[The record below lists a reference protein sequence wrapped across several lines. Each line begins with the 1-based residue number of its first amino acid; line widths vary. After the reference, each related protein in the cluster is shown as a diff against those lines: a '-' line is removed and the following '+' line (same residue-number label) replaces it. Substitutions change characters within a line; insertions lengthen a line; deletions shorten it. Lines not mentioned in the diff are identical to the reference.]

1 VITLLPS
8 STAVTIPVLL
18 TVALPGFADTQLAEP
33 VLSTVAPSENAT
45 KALSCAVSPFLVN
58 SELPATRRVIGAGPA
73 AGLTG
78 VSDEE
83 EEEPLHAVAVSAT
96 RIPRMVCLTAVTAAR
111 DGPLPQLSHAQL
123 RHSWKR
129 DALSLVSSHF
139 GAAATICVA
148 VGFRGIRP
156 DGALYNGKKQ

>member
-1 VITLLPS
+1 MITLLPS

-33 VLSTVAPSENAT
+33 ALSTVAPSENAT
-45 KALSCAVSPFLVN
+45 NALSCAVSPFLVN
-58 SELPATRRVIGAGPA
+58 SELPATRRVMGAGPA

-83 EEEPLHAVAVSAT
+83 EEEPLHAVAISAT
-96 RIPRMVCLTAVTAAR
+96 RIPRMVCLTAWNRSKRRAVTAAQPR
-111 DGPLPQLSHAQL
+111 PAEAL
-123 RHSWKR
+123 WKR

-156 DGALYNGKKQ
+156 DGALHNGKKR